1 MKIVNCNG
9 CGSKELVE
17 EAGYVVCVYCQSRY
31 VPNREDTP
39 GKATV
44 IGVGSDVQELL
55 MKCRTDPANARRYA
69 KLVLDLDPTNAQA
82 RAYLYPVKKKKKWF

>member
-1 MKIVNCNG
+1 
-9 CGSKELVE
+9 
-17 EAGYVVCVYCQSRY
+17 
-31 VPNREDTP
+31 
-39 GKATV
+39 
-44 IGVGSDVQELL
+44 